1 MIIYKYSDCGYFRR
15 IFGKKEVIYIMMIK
29 GLQKLTLLDFPG
41 KIACTVFT
49 GGCNLRC
56 PFCHNALLV
65 TEQDETFI
73 PTEEFFAFLSERADR
88 LEGVAITGGEPLMQK
103 DIESFIKRIKDMG
116 YAVKLDTNGT
126 YPDKLKKILD
136 EKLVDYVA
144 IDIKNSPEKYAV
156 TAGVSNLDVE
166 KIKKSVKILME
177 SGVDYEFR
185 TTVPKELFTEED
197 FEKIAQWIA
206 GAKRYFLQEFKDSGN
221 LIEED
226 LFTPESKEV
235 MEKYASIVRKTV
247 KQVEVRGI

>member
-1 MIIYKYSDCGYFRR
+1 MI
-15 IFGKKEVIYIMMIK
+15 IK
-29 GLQKLTLLDFPG
+29 GLQKLTLLDYPG

-65 TEQDETFI
+65 TEQDENFI
-73 PTEEFFAFLSERADR
+73 KEEEFFKFIEERKDR
-88 LEGVAITGGEPLMQK
+88 LDGVAITGGEPLIHSDIENFIKKIK
-103 DIESFIKRIKDMG
+103 DIG
-116 YAVKLDTNGT
+116 YAIKLDTNGT
-126 YPDKLKKILD
+126 FPEKLKKILD

-156 TAGVSNLDVE
+156 TVGVSNLDIE
-166 KIKKSVKILME
+166 KIKRSVKILME
-177 SGVDYEFR
+177 SDVDYEFR
-185 TTVPKELFTEED
+185 TTVPKELFTEDD

-221 LIEED
+221 LIEEG
-226 LFTPESKEV
+226 LFTPEKKDV

-247 KQVEVRGI
+247 KEVEVRGI

>member
-1 MIIYKYSDCGYFRR
+1 MI
-15 IFGKKEVIYIMMIK
+15 IK
-29 GLQKLTLLDFPG
+29 GLQKLTLLDYPG

-65 TEQDETFI
+65 TKQDENFI
-73 PTEEFFAFLSERADR
+73 KEEEFFKFIEERKDR
-88 LEGVAITGGEPLMQK
+88 LDGVAITGGEPLIHSDIENFIKKIK
-103 DIESFIKRIKDMG
+103 DIG
-116 YAVKLDTNGT
+116 YAIKLDTNGT
-126 YPDKLKKILD
+126 FPEKLKKILD

-156 TAGVSNLDVE
+156 TVGVSNLDIE
-166 KIKKSVKILME
+166 KIKRSVKILME
-177 SGVDYEFR
+177 SDVDYEFR
-185 TTVPKELFTEED
+185 TTVPKELFTEDD

-221 LIEED
+221 LIEEG
-226 LFTPESKEV
+226 LFTPEKKDV

-247 KQVEVRGI
+247 KEVEVRGI